1 MHITFLSQDNTI
13 LTKITS
19 LLKIGPKPKR
29 KERIVSISHYL
40 SGVKTP
46 CSFYWVSLVGFWW
59 ETYSRFSCWTETSSP
74 SANRRLQ
81 RLNQRKSKKQVME
94 AAWEPHIY
102 PLLPTLNIPQ
112 DTIHI
117 NTLLLIVQKS
127 TSPEKC
133 IKPINS
139 GIFSLK
145 PDQLMSRNSVFI
157 LFSFFQQT
165 DPKKKSQNWKGR
177 KKKRLPSTSIH
188 LHFSG
193 STSLSVFWKRK
204 SVADQIFG
212 SNPSHGSMAQT
223 PARLATA
230 TSQETF
236 TGQCFTSTSSE
247 KRCFVGVFISA

>member
-1 MHITFLSQDNTI
+1 
-13 LTKITS
+13 
-19 LLKIGPKPKR
+19 
-29 KERIVSISHYL
+29 
-40 SGVKTP
+40 
-46 CSFYWVSLVGFWW
+46 
-59 ETYSRFSCWTETSSP
+59 
-74 SANRRLQ
+74 
-81 RLNQRKSKKQVME
+81 ME

-165 DPKKKSQNWKGR
+165 DPKKNPKIEKEE
-177 KKKRLPSTSIH
+177 KKNVFHQLPST
-188 LHFSG
+188 F
-193 STSLSVFWKRK
+193 
-204 SVADQIFG
+204 IFQE
-212 SNPSHGSMAQT
+212 AQ
-223 PARLATA
+223 AF
-230 TSQETF
+230 QF
-236 TGQCFTSTSSE
+236 SE
-247 KRCFVGVFISA
+247 KENL